1 MTPEKQQTRN
11 EHTRG
16 IGEILDEDTPKEQ
29 QTTLGSTEQAV
40 GPQMLSHVMPK
51 KRFCDR
57 HRDKQDRRTHSH
69 PQKYCRGPANKV
81 EKSSSIL
88 CER

>member
-1 MTPEKQQTRN
+1 MTPEKQQRLN

-51 KRFCDR
+51 MRFCDR
-57 HRDKQDRRTHSH
+57 HRDKHDRRTHPP
-69 PQKYCRGPANKV
+69 PQKYSRRLANKV
-81 EKSSSIL
+81 EKSCSIL